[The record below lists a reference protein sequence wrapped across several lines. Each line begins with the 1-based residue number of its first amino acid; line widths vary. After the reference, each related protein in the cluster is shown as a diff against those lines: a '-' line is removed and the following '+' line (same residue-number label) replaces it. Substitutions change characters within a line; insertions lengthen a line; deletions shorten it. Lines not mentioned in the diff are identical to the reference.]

1 MTAALRMRWVD
12 LAFLHWNV
20 PHSALLHR
28 VPDVLQL
35 DTFRDMAWVGITP
48 FRMTGVRPIA
58 LPPVPFAS
66 DFPELNVRTYV
77 RHGDRAGVYFFS
89 LDAASALAV
98 RAARVA
104 TGLPYYHARM
114 NSTRVGEEVR
124 YRSSRRKRG
133 ELAAEFVAKYRPTGP
148 VSKAPPGSLEHW
160 LTERYCLFVMRGP
173 KLFRLD
179 IEHEPWPLQPA
190 SIEIQRNT
198 MDEANGVALPA
209 VAPHVLYSARL
220 DVVAHLPVPA

>member
-1 MTAALRMRWVD
+1 MRWVD

-20 PHSALLHR
+20 PVSAIQHR
-28 VPDVLQL
+28 MPDALQL
-35 DTFRDMAWVGITP
+35 DTFRDMAWVAITP
-48 FRMTGVRPIA
+48 FRMTGVRMIA
-58 LPPVPFAS
+58 LPPIPFAS

-77 RHGDRAGVYFFS
+77 RHGGRAGVFFFS

-98 RAARVA
+98 RAARLA

-114 NSTRVGEEVR
+114 GCSRSGEEVR

-133 ELAAEFVAKYRPTGP
+133 ELAAELVARYRPTGP
-148 VSKAPPGSLEHW
+148 VQKSAPGSLEHW

-190 SIEIQRNT
+190 TVEIQRNT
-198 MDEANGVALPA
+198 MDEANGIALPA
-209 VAPHVLYSARL
+209 TPPHVLYSARL

>member
-20 PHSALLHR
+20 PLAAVRHR
-28 VPDVLQL
+28 VPDGLQI
-35 DTFRDMAWVGITP
+35 DTFRDMAWIGITP
-48 FRMTGVRPIA
+48 FRMTGVRPLA
-58 LPPVPFAS
+58 LPPIPFAS

-77 RHGDRAGVYFFS
+77 RHGEHAGVYFFS

-98 RAARVA
+98 RAVRAA
-104 TGLPYYHARM
+104 TGLPYYHSRMGCARA
-114 NSTRVGEEVR
+114 GEEVR

-133 ELAAEFVAKYRPTGP
+133 ELAAEFVATYRPTGP
-148 VSKAPPGSLEHW
+148 VNKAPPGSLEHW
-160 LTERYCLFVMRGP
+160 LTERYCLFVMRGA

-190 SIEIQRNT
+190 TVEIHRNT
-198 MDEANGVALPA
+198 MDEANGVMLPA
-209 VAPHVLYSARL
+209 QAPHALYSARL
-220 DVVAHLPVPA
+220 DVVAHLPVAV

>member
-1 MTAALRMRWVD
+1 MRWVD

-20 PHSALLHR
+20 PQSALRHR
-28 VPDVLQL
+28 VPDSLQL

-48 FRMTGVRPIA
+48 FRMAGVRPIA

-89 LDAASALAV
+89 LDAASSLAV
-98 RAARVA
+98 RAARLA

-114 NSTRVGEEVR
+114 GCSRAGEAVR

-133 ELAAEFVAKYRPTGP
+133 ELAAEFVSSYRPTGP
-148 VSKAPPGSLEHW
+148 VFRAAEGSLEHF
-160 LTERYCLFVMRGP
+160 LTERYSLFVTRGE
-173 KLFRLD
+173 KLLRLD
-179 IEHEPWPLQPA
+179 IEHQPWPLQPA
-190 SIEIQRNT
+190 SAEIQRNT
-198 MDEANGVALPA
+198 MDEANGIALPA